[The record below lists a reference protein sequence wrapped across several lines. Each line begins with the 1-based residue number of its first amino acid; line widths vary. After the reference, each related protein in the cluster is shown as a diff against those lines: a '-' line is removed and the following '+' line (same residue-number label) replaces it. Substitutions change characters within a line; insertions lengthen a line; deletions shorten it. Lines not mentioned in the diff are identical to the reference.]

1 MTERTILLDALIRVA
16 ILFITA
22 VLLPAAKAWI
32 ERNRDNRELQ
42 LVLTLASVA
51 VKSVEGD
58 LKTEAGKAK
67 KAEAVSRLAEAV
79 GSWGLKGFTTQ
90 ELNHYIETAWK
101 EMQAEDPMPLAL
113 FGGEPCPVPTGPE
126 GSE

>member
-1 MTERTILLDALIRVA
+1 MTERTIILDALIRVFA
-16 ILFITA
+16 LFASA
-22 VLLPAAKAWI
+22 VILPAIKAWI
-32 ERNRDNRELQ
+32 DRNAQNRELQ
-42 LVLTLASVA
+42 LALQLADVA

-67 KAEAVSRLAEAV
+67 KAEAVSRLADAV
-79 GSWGLKGFTTQ
+79 ASWGLKGFTTQ
-90 ELNHYIETAWK
+90 ELDHYIETAWK

-113 FGGEPCPVPTGPE
+113 FGGEPYPEPVGPE